1 MITRPMKERG
11 SGDSGSAKEGTQKPR
26 SGDTGPIVFWN
37 QTKREKVWI
46 PEPLEFKLEWSQ
58 HRPGA
63 QRQ

>member
-1 MITRPMKERG
+1 MITRLMKERG
-11 SGDSGSAKEGTQKPR
+11 SGDRGSAKEETQKPR
-26 SGDTGPIVFWN
+26 SGDTGPIVFWS

-58 HRPGA
+58 HRPGT